1 MADEPI
7 QETKSQ
13 PQVDEQENQ
22 EPATEQ
28 PQAEDE
34 AQLEDVTA
42 DQADEEPQ
50 KEGILEEEGEPV
62 EADKTLDKTQP
73 PQETPPL
80 DNSYDVIPIEEGTND
95 QNLNLDDIRSS
106 NENSQETGEKNEGA
120 ENEENTENIETETDK
135 PKNEENPDDTQ
146 NSENIGDQTG
156 DITGENLDE
165 TDEKDLTGNLDETL
179 EKEKSDADTENV
191 VPVKKAVKRK
201 ERPNKFADGNLIL
214 EEDDEEIN
222 NQAGSPGP
230 PPLEPIGQNL
240 DESDKLNLNIQGDF
254 NREALGATTPDR
266 GEATL
271 DEEYQEIEAEI
282 KPTREEIIER
292 YKALVEERDQKQ
304 NTNNQL
310 HHKLADYYRKRKS
323 EEAQN
328 QPLFDKSSQEQEQ
341 RYIKYLS
348 TIEGLRKQLERERW
362 EAEKEM
368 EDLKEKCELK
378 QSWVN
383 EDRVKF
389 NKVKKEAAQKS
400 VSIHT
405 GKAPSNKELDMYMQ
419 RENAK
424 ELEVINVRLEN
435 IKLKNQLKKK
445 EMELKAKEELGEGLH
460 MIDFEQLKIENQTY
474 NEKIEERNEE
484 LMKLKK
490 KINNTVQILTHVK
503 EKLQFVFVENDK
515 EKLNLN
521 FYDEQ
526 VKKNRDILNR
536 IKQSRDALRVDNGKL
551 KQNSGLLGNTVL
563 LRDFEEC
570 VDQNDN
576 LESQIE
582 YLKRKHAELILNS
595 KGIKQKIAQT
605 KTP

>member
-1 MADEPI
+1 MADTIPEDEDN
-7 QETKSQ
+7 Q
-13 PQVDEQENQ
+13 QVANQ
-22 EPATEQ
+22 VEEPATQEEQ
-28 PQAEDE
+28 TEE
-34 AQLEDVTA
+34 AQLEDVTETEQIEDA
-42 DQADEEPQ
+42 QVTEEDAKTDDDQQAQEPVDSEETQENNDEQKEEPT
-50 KEGILEEEGEPV
+50 EDTEEGEAKK
-62 EADKTLDKTQP
+62 EDAEDQDKNLEDTEN
-73 PQETPPL
+73 QENP
-80 DNSYDVIPIEEGTND
+80 DNQEQQE
-95 QNLNLDDIRSS
+95 NLDDVNDKTEDNSEEKKDEKDAE
-106 NENSQETGEKNEGA
+106 ENSEEKEA
-120 ENEENTENIETETDK
+120 DVT
-135 PKNEENPDDTQ
+135 
-146 NSENIGDQTG
+146 
-156 DITGENLDE
+156 ENLDE
-165 TDEKDLTGNLDETL
+165 TI
-179 EKEKSDADTENV
+179 EKEKTDADAEV
-191 VPVKKAVKRK
+191 IPVKKEVKRK
-201 ERPNKFADGNLIL
+201 ARPNKFADGNLIL
-214 EEDDEEIN
+214 EEDDEETIHK
-222 NQAGSPGP
+222 QGSPGP
-230 PPLEPIGQNL
+230 PPLDSIGQNL
-240 DESDKLNLNIQGDF
+240 DESDRLNIHGDF
-254 NREALGATTPDR
+254 NRDAPGATTPDR
-266 GEATL
+266 GEMTL
-271 DEEYQEIEAEI
+271 DEEYQEIEQEI

-292 YKALVEERDQKQ
+292 YKAIVEERDKLQ

-323 EEAQN
+323 EETQN

-378 QSWVN
+378 QTWVN
-383 EDRVKF
+383 DDRSRF
-389 NKVKKEAAQKS
+389 NKVKRETATKS

-405 GKAPSNKELDMYMQ
+405 GKAPTNKDLDMYMQ
-419 RENAK
+419 RENQK

-521 FYDEQ
+521 IYDEQ

-536 IKQSRDALRVDNGKL
+536 IKQSRDSLRVDNGRL

-582 YLKRKHAELILNS
+582 YLKRRHAELVLNS

-605 KTP
+605 KNN

>member
-1 MADEPI
+1 MDEATPE
-7 QETKSQ
+7 QTEEQ
-13 PQVDEQENQ
+13 PQVEETQEQVAADQAEVPAQGAEDQLDEKADDNLEAGEAEAEATEAEGTEAQPEEAAEGEIADQGEPNEGGDEQPNPEEGQEENLEDIPAEGETQEGTNENGDEQVVNENGENQ
-22 EPATEQ
+22 E
-28 PQAEDE
+28 
-34 AQLEDVTA
+34 V
-42 DQADEEPQ
+42 
-50 KEGILEEEGEPV
+50 
-62 EADKTLDKTQP
+62 
-73 PQETPPL
+73 
-80 DNSYDVIPIEEGTND
+80 
-95 QNLNLDDIRSS
+95 
-106 NENSQETGEKNEGA
+106 A
-120 ENEENTENIETETDK
+120 ENETEQVENAGEVTENS
-135 PKNEENPDDTQ
+135 EEK
-146 NSENIGDQTG
+146 EA
-156 DITGENLDE
+156 
-165 TDEKDLTGNLDETL
+165 DLTENADESIQ
-179 EKEKSDADTENV
+179 ERRSSDTEV
-191 VPVKKAVKRK
+191 VPVKKEVKRK
-201 ERPNKFADGNLIL
+201 ARPQKIADANLIL
-214 EEDDEEIN
+214 EEDDEEQLIN
-222 NQAGSPGP
+222 QTASPGP
-230 PPLEPIGQNL
+230 PVMEPIGQNL
-240 DESDKLNLNIQGDF
+240 DDTDKLNLNIHGDF

-266 GEATL
+266 GDATL
-271 DEEYQEIEAEI
+271 DEEYLEIEAEI

-292 YKALVEERDQKQ
+292 YKAVIEERDKLQS
-304 NTNNQL
+304 TNNQL

-378 QSWVN
+378 QGWVN
-383 EDRVKF
+383 EDRKNF
-389 NKVKKEAAQKS
+389 NKVKRETAQKS
-400 VSIHT
+400 VSVHT
-405 GKAPSNKELDMYMQ
+405 GKTPSNKELDMYMQ
-419 RENAK
+419 RDNQK

-521 FYDEQ
+521 VYDEQ
-526 VKKNRDILNR
+526 VKKNRDILNK
-536 IKQSRDALRVDNGKL
+536 IKQSRDSLRVDNAKL
-551 KQNSGLLGNTVL
+551 KQNSGLLGNSVL
-563 LRDFEEC
+563 LRDFEDC

-582 YLKRKHAELILNS
+582 YLKRRHAELVLNG
-595 KGIKQKIAQT
+595 KGIKQKISQT
-605 KTP
+605 KAP